1 MVRLRAADGS
11 KRQMETKIMRVVK
24 CGEQFTV
31 KSEKSENGQM
41 AKRNLVLQ
49 EVGGKYENQYVVA
62 ALGNLAVCQ
71 FYENDIVIAT
81 MRFTT
86 REYNG
91 QMFQDIVVTDL
102 IKVNR

>member
-1 MVRLRAADGS
+1 MSIRRRCLMVRLRAADGS

-49 EVGGKYENQYVVA
+49 EVGGKYENQ
-62 ALGNLAVCQ
+62 
-71 FYENDIVIAT
+71 
-81 MRFTT
+81 
-86 REYNG
+86 
-91 QMFQDIVVTDL
+91 
-102 IKVNR
+102 